1 MKYFLCFVFFF
12 CCGMAVFGQKDKT
25 AIPPFKIR
33 LTNGEGFTY
42 EQVVKNQPLVLIY
55 FSPSCE
61 HCKEFTEALLKQK
74 KKWANKQIVMIS
86 YVHIRDVQAF
96 DRLYH
101 LSEHPNIKIGS
112 EGQTFVVQQFYQIQ
126 RFPLVA
132 LFNKQGKLM
141 KVIPDKLTPEA
152 MAAQL

>member
-12 CCGMAVFGQKDKT
+12 CYTMAAFAQKDKT

-74 KKWANKQIVMIS
+74 KKWVNKQIVMIS

-126 RFPLVA
+126 RFPFVA
-132 LFNKQGKLM
+132 LFNKQGRLM